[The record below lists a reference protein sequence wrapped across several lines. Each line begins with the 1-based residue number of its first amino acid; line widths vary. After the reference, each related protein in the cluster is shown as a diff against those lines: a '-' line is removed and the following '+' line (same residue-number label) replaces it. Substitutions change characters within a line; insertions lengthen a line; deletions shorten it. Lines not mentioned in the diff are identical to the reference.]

1 MSITIQNTTILQ
13 RAKLPNLALNKPAMA
28 SSSLG
33 DAYKVEYGNNG
44 NSSNFW
50 APKYR
55 NQLTSP
61 EEISWWQVDLG
72 VQHPRIVRIELVGR
86 QDDGAGNG
94 WALTR
99 YNFVI
104 LGSNDP
110 EMNQYT
116 LLGEKLDPLPFNGTY
131 VLELQEEVSF
141 RYIRASKLVREAWN
155 EVDFAIADL
164 RVRGYAQ

>member
-1 MSITIQNTTILQ
+1 MTITIQNTTILQ
-13 RAKLPNLALNKPAMA
+13 RAKLPNLALGKPATA
-28 SSSLG
+28 SSFLG
-33 DAYKVEYGNNG
+33 DAWKVEYGNNG
-44 NSSNFW
+44 DPGNFW

-55 NQLTSP
+55 NQLTTP

-72 VQHPRIVRIELVGR
+72 VQPSRIIRIELVGR
-86 QDDGAGNG
+86 QDDNAGNG

-99 YNFVI
+99 YNFAI

-110 EMNQYT
+110 GMNQNT
-116 LLGEKLDPLPFNGTY
+116 ILGVQQDPLPFNGTY
-131 VLELQEEVSF
+131 VLELQEEASF
-141 RYIRASKLVREAWN
+141 RYIRATKLVREAWN

>member
-1 MSITIQNTTILQ
+1 MTITVENTTIFQ
-13 RAKLPNLALNKPAMA
+13 RATLPNLAQGKKASA
-28 SSSLG
+28 SSFLG
-33 DAYKVEYGNNG
+33 DAWKVEYGNNG
-44 NSSNFW
+44 NPGNFW

-55 NQLTSP
+55 NQLTTP

-72 VQHPRIVRIELVGR
+72 VQQPRIIRIELVGR
-86 QDDGAGNG
+86 QDDGAANG

-99 YNFVI
+99 YNFAL

-116 LLGEKLDPLPFNGTY
+116 LLGKQLDPLPFNGTY
-131 VLELQEEVSF
+131 VLELEEEVSF
-141 RYIRASKLVREAWN
+141 RYIRATKLVREAWN

-164 RVRGYAQ
+164 RVRGYGQ